1 MKEPDVNVVA
11 PTLFNELHWNYWKT
25 KVFVSAM
32 QLGVFTQLTEGP
44 ADSTT
49 LADRL
54 GLSERTAPDFLDCL
68 VAMGLLRRDAG
79 VYTNTE
85 ESAQYFDRGTSHTY
99 LGDVMLTEAGHLGN
113 DLTAALRAERS
124 REGAS
129 SAREFY
135 DNTYADAD
143 RTASFQR
150 AMTAMSYESGAAL
163 ADRLPWGRY
172 RTFVDVGCAEGAVGV
187 HLLRAHPHLNGIG
200 FDLPGARAGFEKYT
214 AAHGLADRAVFQG
227 GDFLR
232 QPLPAA
238 DVVIFGHVLHNWDL
252 DVKLHLLGQAH
263 AALPPG
269 GLVVVYEALI
279 DDDRERNVVG
289 LLLSLMMHLS
299 LPGGFDYTPADCA
312 EWLRETGFTDIRAE
326 HLAGAEA
333 MVVGCK

>member
-1 MKEPDVNVVA
+1 MR
-11 PTLFNELHWNYWKT
+11 
-25 KVFVSAM
+25 
-32 QLGVFTQLTEGP
+32 LGVFTTLAEEA
-44 ADSTT
+44 ADAAT

-54 GLSERTAPDFLDCL
+54 GVSERAAPDFLDCL

-79 VYTNTE
+79 VYANTE
-85 ESAQYFDRGTSHTY
+85 ESACYFDSSRSHSY
-99 LGDVMLTEAGHLGN
+99 LGEVMLTEAGHLGD
-113 DLTAALRAERS
+113 DLTAALTAGRS

-135 DNTYADAD
+135 DNTYADAT

-163 ADRLPWGRY
+163 AERLPWERY
-172 RTFVDVGCAEGAVGV
+172 RSFVDVGCAEGAVGV
-187 HLLRAHPHLNGIG
+187 HLLREHPHLRGIG
-200 FDLPGARAGFEKYT
+200 FDLPGARAGFEKYA
-214 AAHGLADRAVFQG
+214 AAHGLADRAVFEG

-232 QPLPAA
+232 QSLPAA

-252 DVKLHLLGQAH
+252 DVKLRLLRQAH

-299 LPGGFDYTPADCA
+299 LPGGFDYTSADCA
-312 EWLRETGFTDIRAE
+312 GWLRETGFTDIRTE

-333 MVVGCK
+333 MVVGCR